1 MTGLLTPRRMTEDFD
16 SMVSQF
22 LDVCGSDNL
31 TAQYA
36 VEEGMKRNSDIDAI
50 IAHYFDAGCPRAPPD
65 YLGPSFVAHGSKDS
79 KIPDENRWH
88 LLDAQNFGNI
98 ILIMH
103 NMLDDMAYA

>member
-1 MTGLLTPRRMTEDFD
+1 MTEDFD
-16 SMVSQF
+16 SMVSKF

-65 YLGPSFVAHGSKDS
+65 YLGPSVVAHGSTDS
-79 KIPDENRWH
+79 KIPDESDTKCSGIGTDPS
-88 LLDAQNFGNI
+88 LEGTE
-98 ILIMH
+98 MKT
-103 NMLDDMAYA
+103 M